1 MDAEGLLELRTK
13 YLENKDFITNEET
26 AKMAL
31 IVPFI
36 RLLGYDPNMPR
47 EVRLEFRADFT
58 QGDGKKYPDR
68 MDYAI
73 FDALG
78 EKPLLVIEAKPLGTD
93 LKGSSQQLAR
103 YIAQM
108 PELHFGIITDGAHY
122 LFFGDLETN
131 NVMDNEPFFAF
142 SLDDEKSDWA
152 KIATFL
158 NKFSRETFNAD
169 TLITS
174 AENSRYR
181 QAMIDKLAVALNS
194 PHTDDGFMN
203 WLTADIYK
211 GKRTAKVRA
220 RLARVVKDA
229 IEPAI
234 LKVVSDNF
242 LESLKERIAGVR
254 DGKQD
259 SVESVDVEANE
270 TPSNEELAGGGVVT
284 TEEELELHRLAQ
296 EICNRQGYDPAS
308 VLYRDTRSYFNV
320 SYKKPTKWFLRYYG
334 DQKRKFIATR
344 VPHEAAAALTP
355 GFEVE
360 SYHSGSRIFLEE
372 TAQLWA
378 LQDLIVRSLEILV
391 GDKEAS
397 GADHTGPT

>member
-1 MDAEGLLELRTK
+1 M
-13 YLENKDFITNEET
+13 ENKDFITNEET

-73 FDALG
+73 FDAAG

-93 LKGSSQQLAR
+93 LKGSAQQLAR

-122 LFFGDLETN
+122 MLFGDLENT
-131 NVMDNEPFFAF
+131 NVMDNEPFFTF
-142 SLDDEKSDWA
+142 SLEDEKSDWLT
-152 KIATFL
+152 IASFL

-181 QAMIDKLAVALNS
+181 QAMIDKLAEALNA
-194 PHTDDGFMN
+194 PHADDGFMN

-211 GKRTAKVRA
+211 GKRTAKVKA
-220 RLARVVKDA
+220 RLAKVVKDA

-234 LKVVSDNF
+234 LKVVSDTF
-242 LESLKERIAGVR
+242 IESLKERIAGVR
-254 DGKQD
+254 DGEQD
-259 SVESVDVEANE
+259 AGVPVDGKASGGPTDVEPE
-270 TPSNEELAGGGVVT
+270 AGNGIVT
-284 TEEELELHRLAQ
+284 TEEELELHRLTQ
-296 EICNRQGYDPAS
+296 EICNKRGYDPAS
-308 VLYRDTRSYFNV
+308 ILYRDTRSYFNV
-320 SYKKPTKWFLRYYG
+320 SYLKPTKWFLRYYG
-334 DQKRKFIATR
+334 DQKRRFIATR
-344 VPHEAAAALTP
+344 VPQETAASRAQ

-360 SYHSGSRIFLEE
+360 TFYSGSRIYIEE
-372 TAQLWA
+372 IAQLWA
-378 LQDLIVRSLEILV
+378 LQDLIIRSLEILE
-391 GDKEAS
+391 GDKEKT
-397 GADHTGPT
+397 GADTGVGADSAPA